1 MIHSDFGRTKIDGLL
16 FPMSPVNFSMS
27 VCNLGRMGFVDLCQF
42 VYNNLQDC
50 SPEEIR
56 PQQNENS
63 VVAFFMPPPRNE
75 KNVVWGIDSQLLFI
89 NDSGGLICF
98 LVWRKEYA
106 ETNTQYALRFCPVL
120 HPAAG
125 KRSR

>member
-56 PQQNENS
+56 PQQNE
-63 VVAFFMPPPRNE
+63 

-120 HPAAG
+120 HPTAG
-125 KRSR
+125 GRSRW